1 MFYRA
6 IKGPPISPG
15 MGWTM
20 VGWTDGWMDHAA
32 PLLGVQG
39 WAKERSLGL
48 ESATRFGC
56 DYANR

>member
-1 MFYRA
+1 MDDGRMD
-6 IKGPPISPG
+6 G
-15 MGWTM
+15 MNGM
-20 VGWTDGWMDHAA
+20 DGGWMDHAA

-39 WAKERSLGL
+39 WAKERSLRL